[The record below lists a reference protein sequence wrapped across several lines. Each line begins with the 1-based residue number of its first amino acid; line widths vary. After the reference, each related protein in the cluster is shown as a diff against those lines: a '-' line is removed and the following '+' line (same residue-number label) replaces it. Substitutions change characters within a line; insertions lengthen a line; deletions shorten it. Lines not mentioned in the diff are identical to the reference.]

1 MLPSTDRNQSVLN
14 TFEGGFVMAFRR
26 SVRVLCLLII
36 VSLVALPLLAA
47 NGRISGRITRS
58 DGSGIGG
65 VIVQVVE
72 LSRAIIT
79 ESDGAFVLDVPPGT
93 YTLNFVAGDQ
103 ATTESNVVVT
113 DGATT
118 RVDKQVDWRLSIA
131 ETITV
136 YSASRRDRKS
146 VV

>member
-1 MLPSTDRNQSVLN
+1 
-14 TFEGGFVMAFRR
+14 MAFRR
-26 SVRVLCLLII
+26 SVRVLCLLMI
-36 VSLVALPLLAA
+36 LCFVAMPVLAA
-47 NGRISGRITRS
+47 NGRISGRITRT

-72 LSRAIIT
+72 LSRAIVT
-79 ESDGAFVLDVPPGT
+79 EADGGFVLDVPPGT
-93 YTLNFVAGDQ
+93 YTLNFVAGEQ
-103 ATTESNVVVT
+103 ATAENNVVVT

-118 RVDKQVDWRLSIA
+118 KVDKQVDWRLSIA

-136 YSASRRDRKS
+136 YSASRRTER